1 MWRSDITDNFKK
13 IINVKFAIEFVLVL
27 ILIRVLVSGYLDK
40 LRTKTRR
47 SISMVMM
54 IPPGVVMRNKEITAL
69 L

>member
-1 MWRSDITDNFKK
+1 M
-13 IINVKFAIEFVLVL
+13 KFAIEFVLVL